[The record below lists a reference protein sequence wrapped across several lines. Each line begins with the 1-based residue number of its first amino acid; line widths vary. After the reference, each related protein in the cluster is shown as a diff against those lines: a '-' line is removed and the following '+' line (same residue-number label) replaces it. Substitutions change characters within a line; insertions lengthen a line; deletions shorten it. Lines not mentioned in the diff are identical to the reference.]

1 MLGAEVATE
10 RLRPLAATGA
20 ALLIESTAIALIE
33 IVESAATD
41 GRCATDMEPAD
52 TSAVARFADFL
63 LVAILAESGGAFRRP
78 TAPVA
83 APPACALGAAG
94 FTSADA
100 AAVRPPVTA
109 SPNVAAGWA
118 MFA

>member
-1 MLGAEVATE
+1 MLGAAVATE

-33 IVESAATD
+33 TVESAATD

-63 LVAILAESGGAFRRP
+63 LVAILAESGAAFRRSTSP
-78 TAPVA
+78 I
-83 APPACALGAAG
+83 AAG
-94 FTSADA
+94 FASARSEERR
-100 AAVRPPVTA
+100 VGKEWRC
-109 SPNVAAGWA
+109 
-118 MFA
+118 